1 MTTMGVN
8 LIPAAR
14 RHAKQRRVRVRWW
27 LTACVVYTALW
38 SAAFVAAQVV
48 VRSED
53 RALRSTF
60 VESSARVQEAEKTVA
75 ALRGRIGR
83 DQARLSSGR
92 AVGEQPDW
100 SLLLAMLSSAL
111 GDETVLRNIRLQAP
125 PEAAPGAAERAGT
138 PGGAGAARTL
148 RPITLDLTGLGRTQQ
163 VVSDFVL
170 RLEHTPLFKTVRL
183 VDTRREPFMNDHAVV
198 FRIECVLDADG
209 EL

>member
-1 MTTMGVN
+1 MTTTGVN

-14 RHAKQRRVRVRWW
+14 RQTKQRRVRVRWW
-27 LTACVVYTALW
+27 LTGCAVYSALW
-38 SAAFVAAQVV
+38 IAVFVTAQVV

-53 RALRSTF
+53 RALRGKLL
-60 VESSARVQEAEKTVA
+60 ESSARVREAEKTVA
-75 ALRGRIGR
+75 TLRGRIGR

-125 PEAAPGAAERAGT
+125 PEAAPGAVGT
-138 PGGAGAARTL
+138 SAARTL

-163 VVSDFVL
+163 VVSEFVL
-170 RLEHTPLFKTVRL
+170 RLEHTPLFKKVRL

>member
-1 MTTMGVN
+1 MTTTGVN

-14 RHAKQRRVRVRWW
+14 RQTKQRRVRVRWW
-27 LTACVVYTALW
+27 LTGCAVYSALW
-38 SAAFVAAQVV
+38 IAVFVTAQVM

-53 RALRSTF
+53 RALRGKLL
-60 VESSARVQEAEKTVA
+60 ESSARVREAEKTVA
-75 ALRGRIGR
+75 TLRGRIGR

-125 PEAAPGAAERAGT
+125 PEAAPGAK
-138 PGGAGAARTL
+138 GGAGAPRTL

-163 VVSDFVL
+163 VVSEFVL
-170 RLEHTPLFKTVRL
+170 RLEHTPLFKQVRL

>member
-1 MTTMGVN
+1 MTATGVN

-14 RHAKQRRVRVRWW
+14 RQAKQQQSRVRWW
-27 LTACVVYTALW
+27 LTGCVVYTALW
-38 SAAFVAAQVV
+38 IAAFVAAQVV

-53 RALRSTF
+53 RALRGKF
-60 VESSARVQEAEKTVA
+60 VEGSAMVQEAEKKVH

-83 DQARLSSGR
+83 AEARLASGR

-111 GDETVLRNIRLQAP
+111 GDETVLRSIRLQAP
-125 PEAAPGAAERAGT
+125 PEAAPGAAGGSGT
-138 PGGAGAARTL
+138 PGGAAAARTL
-148 RPITLDLTGLGRTQQ
+148 QPITLEVTGLGRTQQ
-163 VVSDFVL
+163 VVSEFVL
-170 RLEHTPLFKTVRL
+170 RLEHTPLFKNVRL
-183 VDTRREPFMNDHAVV
+183 VDTRREPFLNNHAVV

>member
-1 MTTMGVN
+1 MTATGVN

-14 RHAKQRRVRVRWW
+14 RQGKQRQVRVRWW
-27 LTACVVYTALW
+27 LTACVVYAAMW
-38 SAAFVAAQVV
+38 IAAFVAAQVV

-53 RALRSTF
+53 RALRGKL
-60 VESSARVQEAEKTVA
+60 VEGSAKVQEAEKTVD
-75 ALRGRIGR
+75 ALRGRIDR
-83 DQARLSSGR
+83 DEARLASGR

-125 PEAAPGAAERAGT
+125 PEAAPGAPVGA
-138 PGGAGAARTL
+138 GGAGAARTL

-163 VVSDFVL
+163 VVSEFVL
-170 RLEHTPLFKTVRL
+170 RLEHTPLFKKVRL
-183 VDTRREPFMNDHAVV
+183 INTRREPFLNDHAVV